1 MRKLF
6 AVLVSCLGIA
16 LMQNASAQDKVIKIG
31 AIYPLSG
38 ALASTGIELKNA
50 VELAADIVNKE
61 QPELKGI
68 PLAAGAGLPGLDG
81 AKIEVISEDSQGKP
95 RVGQAAAQP
104 LIAPEHV
111 VALEIGTASF
121 RAGVCPHGS
130 LPWVA
135 VTL

>member
-61 QPELKGI
+61 HPELKGI
-68 PLAAGAGLPGLDG
+68 LIAAGAGLPGLDG
-81 AKIEVISEDSQGKP
+81 AKIEDIFADSQGKP
-95 RVGQAAAQP
+95 SLGKDEAQLTHEHEPVVELVGAQP
-104 LIAPEHV
+104 SSGPKKAP
-111 VALEIGTASF
+111 
-121 RAGVCPHGS
+121 R
-130 LPWVA
+130 
-135 VTL
+135 